1 MNEESFTVPF
11 LTLCLLNE
19 RTRRHALDKLKL
31 CDFFAAHFA
40 LYDDFLGTPSIED
53 LDETEFLLPAVVVG
67 DNALANG
74 AIKSGAALLKDL
86 IRFKTDEEFY
96 KSREFVYLNSLIQNS
111 EEGQYNQEVDQ
122 LRAELF
128 GLLDLQFTE
137 FEIGFMEAVQRSVQ
151 VVLLEFLLH
160 SIHQQN

>member
-1 MNEESFTVPF
+1 M
-11 LTLCLLNE
+11 
-19 RTRRHALDKLKL
+19 
-31 CDFFAAHFA
+31 
-40 LYDDFLGTPSIED
+40 
-53 LDETEFLLPAVVVG
+53 
-67 DNALANG
+67 
-74 AIKSGAALLKDL
+74 
-86 IRFKTDEEFY
+86 
-96 KSREFVYLNSLIQNS
+96 YLNQLIQNS
-111 EEGQYNQEVDQ
+111 DEGSYNPEVDQ